1 MPKYKR
7 VPKKKRRNE
16 NFENAALQIEI
27 RGPRPVRQSRLP
39 YLLFLSRILVEFESM
54 TEDDLPVDIYNSEC
68 RI

>member
-16 NFENAALQIEI
+16 NFEKAAFQTEI

-39 YLLFLSRILVEFESM
+39 YLLFLSGILVEFESM
-54 TEDDLPVDIYNSEC
+54 TEEFFPVNNSEC

>member
-16 NFENAALQIEI
+16 NFENAAFQTEI

-39 YLLFLSRILVEFESM
+39 YLLFLSGILVEFESM
-54 TEDDLPVDIYNSEC
+54 TDNFFPVNNSEC